1 MSSIQTGTEREIGFA
16 AEAAPSSRLRWSAI
30 LAGAVTFLSVGLLLW
45 GLAFAIVSLLAHPW
59 TGMVRGS
66 ALALWICA
74 MGVTIVG
81 AAAGGWIA
89 GGAIAGAR
97 PGSGALHGFVTWAV
111 ALIAAFGLQLFV
123 MRGLFTAVMFETAES
138 AANGSA
144 ATAAP
149 PAPAEAD
156 RGARV
161 ARDYAV
167 GAGWSWFG
175 HVAGRGDH
183 CDGRRSRRDTWLLPA
198 RAAPGRAVRDRPAS
212 RANAAPHPHDGA
224 LTSIQLATRA
234 RGWGIVAKV
243 ERPRGGRTDAPRRRR
258 TRSTP

>member
-1 MSSIQTGTEREIGFA
+1 MSSIETGTERELRFA
-16 AEAAPSSRLRWSAI
+16 AEASPPSHLRWGPI

-45 GLAFAIVSLLAHPW
+45 VLAFAIVSLFAHPW

-123 MRGLFTAVMFETAES
+123 MRGLFTAVIFEAAE
-138 AANGSA
+138 NA
-144 ATAAP
+144 ATSNTSTGAP
-149 PAPAEAD
+149 PPQAGAD
-156 RGARV
+156 HGARV

-175 HVAGRGDH
+175 TWLAAAITAMAAGAAGTRGF
-183 CDGRRSRRDTWLLPA
+183 SRRELRKAEPLEIDNR
-198 RAAPGRAVRDRPAS
+198 RAARTPPLTPTT
-212 RANAAPHPHDGA
+212 AP
-224 LTSIQLATRA
+224 
-234 RGWGIVAKV
+234 
-243 ERPRGGRTDAPRRRR
+243 
-258 TRSTP
+258 

>member
-1 MSSIQTGTEREIGFA
+1 MSSIETGTERGLGFA

-30 LAGAVTFLSVGLLLW
+30 LAGAVTFVSVGLLLW

-149 PAPAEAD
+149 PPPAEAD

-175 HVAGRGDH
+175 TWLIAAITAMAAGAAGTRGF
-183 CDGRRSRRDTWLLPA
+183 SRRELRRAEPFEIDR
-198 RAAPGRAVRDRPAS
+198 RAARTPPLTPTT
-212 RANAAPHPHDGA
+212 AP
-224 LTSIQLATRA
+224 
-234 RGWGIVAKV
+234 
-243 ERPRGGRTDAPRRRR
+243 
-258 TRSTP
+258 

>member
-1 MSSIQTGTEREIGFA
+1 
-16 AEAAPSSRLRWSAI
+16 
-30 LAGAVTFLSVGLLLW
+30 VTFVSVGLLLW

-97 PGSGALHGFVTWAV
+97 PGAGALHGFVTWAV

-123 MRGLFTAVMFETAES
+123 MRGLFTAVMFETAEN
-138 AANGSA
+138 AANSSA
-144 ATAAP
+144 ATATPPP
-149 PAPAEAD
+149 PAEGD

-175 HVAGRGDH
+175 TWLVAAIAAMAAGAGGTRAF
-183 CDGRRSRRDTWLLPA
+183 SRRELRQAEPFEI
-198 RAAPGRAVRDRPAS
+198 DR
-212 RANAAPHPHDGA
+212 R
-224 LTSIQLATRA
+224 
-234 RGWGIVAKV
+234 
-243 ERPRGGRTDAPRRRR
+243 APR
-258 TRSTP
+258 TPPLTPTTAP